1 MVRIKVV
8 IIGAGGHARAVHEI
22 LMHDLN
28 IEVVGFVDNAA
39 DTVGEMIG
47 GIPVVGDHSALP
59 DLLKDGVLGAAIGIG
74 DNKLRR
80 SYFELIKS
88 IGFVPVNTVHPTA
101 HIAHNVIIGSGVVI
115 GTGTT
120 VCTGARIGDN
130 VIINTGAVIEHES
143 IIGDDV
149 HIAPG
154 SSIAGRVAINRG
166 AFVGIGSVIKEYVTI
181 GENAVI
187 GAGSVVLENIP
198 DNAVAVGSPARI
210 VGRNNES

>member
-1 MVRIKVV
+1 MLEVVRIKVV
-8 IIGAGGHARAVHEI
+8 IIGAGGHARAVYEI

-39 DTVGEMIG
+39 DTLGEMIG
-47 GIPVVGDHSALP
+47 GIHVVGDHSILP
-59 DLLKDGVLGAAIGIG
+59 DLLEAGVLGAAIGIG

-80 SYFELIKS
+80 SYFEAITN
-88 IGFVPVNTVHPTA
+88 IGFAPVNAIHPTA
-101 HIAHNVIIGSGVVI
+101 HIAHNVMIGRGVVI

-130 VIINTGAVIEHES
+130 VIINTGAIIEHES

-154 SSIAGRVAINRG
+154 SSIAGRVTINRG

-187 GAGSVVLENIP
+187 GAGSVVLKDIP
-198 DNAVAVGSPARI
+198 DDAVAVGSPSRI
-210 VGRNNES
+210 VRRN

>member
-1 MVRIKVV
+1 VVRIEVV
-8 IIGAGGHARAVHEI
+8 IIGAGGHARAVYEI

-28 IEVVGFVDNAA
+28 IEVAGFVDNAA

-47 GIPVVGDHSALP
+47 GIPVVGDHSILP
-59 DLLKDGVLGAAIGIG
+59 DLLKEGVLGAVIGIG

-80 SYFELIKS
+80 MQYNVIKT
-88 IGFVPVNTVHPTA
+88 IGFETVNAIHPTA
-101 HIAHNVIIGSGVVI
+101 HIAHNVRIGRGVVI

-130 VIINTGAVIEHES
+130 VIINTGAIIEHES

-154 SSIAGRVAINRG
+154 SSIAGRVTINRG
-166 AFVGIGSVIKEYVTI
+166 VFVGIGSVIKEYVTI
-181 GENAVI
+181 GENAII
-187 GAGSVVLENIP
+187 GAGSVVLEDIP

-210 VGRNNES
+210 VRRNNNG